1 MDDVTI
7 KIKRF
12 SHMAEI
18 ELPAYASKGSS
29 GLDIRAAIEEPI
41 TIESGEIKLVPTGFA
56 IEIPYGYEAQI
67 RPRSGLAIKHGIGL
81 VNSPGTIDSDYRG
94 EVNIILINWGKQS
107 FTIMP
112 GDRIGQLV
120 LAKVCHATI
129 IEMPVLDET
138 ERGEGG
144 FGHTGMK

>member
-1 MDDVTI
+1 MDEVTI
-7 KIKRF
+7 KIKCF
-12 SHMAEI
+12 SHMADI
-18 ELPAYASKGSS
+18 GLPAYASNGSS
-29 GLDIRAAIEEPI
+29 GLDIRAAIKESI

-56 IEIPYGYEAQI
+56 VEIPYGYEAQI
-67 RPRSGLAIKHGIGL
+67 RPRSGLALKHGIGL

-94 EVNIILINWGKQS
+94 EVNLILINWGKQP

-112 GDRIGQLV
+112 GDRIGQMV

-129 IEMPVLDET
+129 LEVQSLDDT
-138 ERGEGG
+138 ERGKGG